1 MIKQLYTV
9 ESGEYSDNA
18 IHAVFDD
25 KTTAEAW
32 AKAYREYED
41 SFASDAE
48 VRTIPFVSSG
58 VEPYTRTIHSIHQT
72 VFDDGSLDEKR
83 EWPITSLAPSV
94 MDYPRLMARYVRAP
108 IYNGKGGRI
117 EVRGEDLDKVRNTFA
132 GKVAAVKD
140 GTWGGPGNDLIEE
153 VIEP

>member
-9 ESGEYSDNA
+9 ESGEYFPHV
-18 IHAVFDD
+18 HAVFDD
-25 KTTAEAW
+25 KATAEAW
-32 AKAYREYED
+32 AKAYREHET

-48 VRTIPFVSSG
+48 VRTIPLVQAG

-72 VFDDGSLDEKR
+72 VFDDGSLGEKR

-117 EVRGEDLDKVRNTFA
+117 ETRGDDLEKVRSTFA
-132 GKVAAVKD
+132 AKLAALKA
-140 GTWGGPGNDLIEE
+140 GTWGGPGHDDIVE